1 MFRRRNPLTR
11 LSQLRGMIWPER
23 GFRRLLTY
31 LMQRVLRMPG
41 STSSIAISLAFG
53 VAISFTPFIGFHLIL
68 AAVLT
73 SLARGNV
80 LVSAIGTI
88 AGNPW
93 TFPLIW
99 YADYELGTLILRAM
113 GFDFSDQPLAL
124 GQFSSHPTDLLLP
137 LTLGGF
143 VLGAISW
150 FTIFGAAYWTIDVW
164 RKHRAKRLMEIK
176 LRRAQKMQGD
186 ASNPSHDKQSQF
198 DRDTDQN
205 K

>member
-11 LSQLRGMIWPER
+11 LSQLRRVIWPER

-31 LMQRVLRMPG
+31 LMQRILRTPG
-41 STSSIAISLAFG
+41 STSSIAISLSFG

-88 AGNPW
+88 IGNPW

-99 YADYELGTLILRAM
+99 YADYELGAFILRAM
-113 GFDFSDQPLAL
+113 GFDFSDKSHAL
-124 GQFSSHPTDLLLP
+124 GQFLLHPTDLLLP

-143 VLGAISW
+143 VLAAISW
-150 FTIFGAAYWTIDVW
+150 FTTYGAAYWMIDAW
-164 RKHRAKRLMEIK
+164 RQHRARRMMESK
-176 LRRAQKMQGD
+176 LRRNEKTHEDNSDM
-186 ASNPSHDKQSQF
+186 HDDTSSQF
-198 DRDTDQN
+198 DQKTDQD
-205 K
+205 

>member
-1 MFRRRNPLTR
+1 
-11 LSQLRGMIWPER
+11 
-23 GFRRLLTY
+23 
-31 LMQRVLRMPG
+31 MQRVVRTPG
-41 STSSIAISLAFG
+41 STSSIAVSLSFG

-80 LVSAIGTI
+80 LVSAIGTFI
-88 AGNPW
+88 GNPW

-99 YADYELGTLILRAM
+99 YADYELGIFILRIL
-113 GFDFSDQPLAL
+113 GFDFSQQLLSLD
-124 GQFSSHPTDLLLP
+124 QFSSHPTDLLLP

-150 FTIFGAAYWTIDVW
+150 FTTYGAAYWAIDAW
-164 RKHRAKRLMEIK
+164 RQHRAKRIMEAK
-176 LRRAQKMQGD
+176 LRRAQATRGTGADKT
-186 ASNPSHDKQSQF
+186 HDTPTKF
-198 DRDTDQN
+198 DQKTDQDT

>member
-31 LMQRVLRMPG
+31 LMQRVLRTPG

-53 VAISFTPFIGFHLIL
+53 VAISFTPFIGFH
-68 AAVLT
+68 
-73 SLARGNV
+73 V

-176 LRRAQKMQGD
+176 LRRAHKMQGD
-186 ASNPSHDKQSQF
+186 DSNPSHDTPSQF
-198 DRDTDQN
+198 DRDTDQSQ
-205 K
+205 

>member
-1 MFRRRNPLTR
+1 
-11 LSQLRGMIWPER
+11 
-23 GFRRLLTY
+23 
-31 LMQRVLRMPG
+31 
-41 STSSIAISLAFG
+41 
-53 VAISFTPFIGFHLIL
+53 
-68 AAVLT
+68 
-73 SLARGNV
+73 
-80 LVSAIGTI
+80 
-88 AGNPW
+88 
-93 TFPLIW
+93 
-99 YADYELGTLILRAM
+99 M

-176 LRRAQKMQGD
+176 LRRAQKMQAD
-186 ASNPSHDKQSQF
+186 ASNPSHDTPSQF
-198 DRDTDQN
+198 DHDTDQN